1 MFRTTTATMV
11 ATVAAMV
18 FGVAVSTTALHAQ
31 STTQTSTTPRHQH
44 GMMGDPLQGVTLTP
58 AQKVQ
63 IDSIRAHYKGTN
75 DAMRTQYEA
84 LRTARQSNDSAA
96 MSAARTQ
103 INANRK
109 TWRAQ
114 SASEQKAIE
123 AILTPEQRAQLK
135 KTRQVRAAHRKR
147 AVQAQSQAQGQAPAP
162 SQPAPT
168 Q

>member
-11 ATVAAMV
+11 ATVAAMI
-18 FGVAVSTTALHAQ
+18 FGVAVSTTTLHAQ
-31 STTQTSTTPRHQH
+31 STAAPRHQH

-63 IDSIRAHYKGTN
+63 IDSIREHYKGTN
-75 DAMRTQYEA
+75 DAMRTQYQA

-103 INANRK
+103 IDANRK

-114 SASEQKAIE
+114 TASEHKAIE

-135 KTRQVRAAHRKR
+135 KNRHARAAHRKR
-147 AVQAQSQAQGQAPAP
+147 AIPSQPQGQAPAP